1 MSFFSVLFALM
12 IEQMRPLPRDNW
24 VHDGLISW
32 VGWTGRHFD
41 AGRERHAWV
50 VWFLSVLVPASVA
63 ALVHLGLAWN
73 HGVAALAFDVLMLYL
88 TLGFRQFSHYF
99 TDIRKANIPGGEC
112 TASCQHA
119 QLCHLDASELPRTE
133 SLRHVILPLLLAAH
147 RHLLCVFFWFVVM
160 PALGLGPA
168 GA

>member
-50 VWFLSVLVPASVA
+50 VWFVSVLVPASAAAVGCGAWAETLVA
-63 ALVHLGLAWN
+63 IQATT
-73 HGVAALAFDVLMLYL
+73 L
-88 TLGFRQFSHYF
+88 TSR
-99 TDIRKANIPGGEC
+99 IRTSWRMEGCRG
-112 TASCQHA
+112 Q
-119 QLCHLDASELPRTE
+119 R
-133 SLRHVILPLLLAAH
+133 
-147 RHLLCVFFWFVVM
+147 
-160 PALGLGPA
+160 
-168 GA
+168 